1 MNKSVRSKF
10 MTKHI
15 NAKELEEVAELSQS
29 IKDSLNKIVEDVF
42 LDKVFINEDEEL
54 IKYPPQK
61 RVIGFDLDGVIF
73 SIQKAI
79 EVMNKKTNSTMSIE
93 TMTEEDFEKIY
104 WGTMN
109 PECQVEIIKKSVPNQ
124 KMVTYLREE
133 HLLGSEIV
141 IITARAIQ
149 YAGITIETLRK
160 FGIPFDRIHF
170 SENKLPIIKSENLF
184 AFYDDRYDIISKL
197 YNSKLKTKA
206 ILVSAP
212 YNRETNGEYDMRFRV
227 GIE

>member
-1 MNKSVRSKF
+1 MVEYVNKS
-10 MTKHI
+10 
-15 NAKELEEVAELSQS
+15 ELEAAAIKKNE

-42 LDKVFINEDEEL
+42 LDKVFINEDTEL
-54 IKYPPQK
+54 IKYPVQK

-79 EVMNKKTNSTMSIE
+79 EVMNLKTNSNMSIQ
-93 TMTEEDFEKIY
+93 TMTQADFDKIY
-104 WGTMN
+104 WGTME
-109 PECQVEIIKKSVPNQ
+109 PESQVEIIRKSVPNQ

-149 YAGITIETLRK
+149 YAGITIEALRK
-160 FGIPFDRIHF
+160 FGIPFNRIHF
-170 SENKLPIIKSENLF
+170 SENKFPIIKSENLF
-184 AFYDDRYDIISKL
+184 AFYDDRYDIISEI
-197 YNSKLKTKA
+197 YNSNLKTKA
-206 ILVSAP
+206 VLVSAP